1 MDWIMSL
8 MQQAGLELGAVEGW
22 GFDLPWHKILSA
34 GAGTCVYCLGAFRSH
49 ACRIQR
55 NSHSH
60 SFKLIQIRSPTD
72 KLYGSSRVSL

>member
-1 MDWIMSL
+1 MERLKRMPQRFFGIVRAQRMDWIMSL

-49 ACRIQR
+49 A
-55 NSHSH
+55 
-60 SFKLIQIRSPTD
+60 
-72 KLYGSSRVSL
+72 